1 KAPPIPV
8 GQPGT
13 ETRIPLRGLRK
24 KIAEHMALSKRTAA
38 HFTYVEEV
46 EVTDLV
52 KFRASAKES
61 AAQRGVKL
69 TYLPF
74 ILKAIVAGLRDFPML
89 NSSLDEERGEIVV
102 RNSYNFGIAVDT
114 EDGLVVPVVKAV
126 DQRSILDLAREID
139 RLATAAREGKLA
151 LDDLRGGTFT
161 ITNAGNIGGLFA
173 TPVINF
179 PEVAILGIHKIAKR
193 PIVKNDQIVIGD
205 VMLLSISIDHRV
217 VDGADGARFMNRV
230 VALLQDPRL
239 LLLE

>member
-1 KAPPIPV
+1 V
-8 GQPGT
+8 
-13 ETRIPLRGLRK
+13 
-24 KIAEHMALSKRTAA
+24 
-38 HFTYVEEV
+38 
-46 EVTDLV
+46 
-52 KFRASAKES
+52 
-61 AAQRGVKL
+61 
-69 TYLPF
+69 
-74 ILKAIVAGLRDFPML
+74 
-89 NSSLDEERGEIVV
+89 
-102 RNSYNFGIAVDT
+102 
-114 EDGLVVPVVKAV
+114 
-126 DQRSILDLAREID
+126 RSIGSR
-139 RLATAAREGKLA
+139 RPAREGKLA

-193 PIVKNDQIVIGD
+193 PLVKNDQIVIGD